1 MFTKVE
7 NNYQYQPNES
17 TTSQNKE
24 SLISEDVPQQRAFRF
39 SFILNM
45 AKVKDDKKLNNISMM
60 KEINYSNERKERMT
74 KAFSR
79 FVQNNHLW
87 DQQEEEMERDDDVF
101 SENNIEVFDQ
111 VEGEDVMFGRK
122 KRDDLR
128 FSDRMR
134 HFNACIKSGWLTF
147 HSQNLL
153 KKKKNLKWCVFHLV
167 DNIIQIYSSP
177 EDQESK
183 KCIVIDQISSVSE
196 DIQNDEKC
204 MRIEMKEGK
213 ILHISCENDEE
224 LSDWLGIIEF
234 AQIFLDSSSL
244 KQYAK
249 ENNYDDTKSIS
260 MPFDIEVKQFN
271 IPKNLINNIPKINQ
285 KYN

>member
-1 MFTKVE
+1 VAYFSLTK
-7 NNYQYQPNES
+7 S
-17 TTSQNKE
+17 SQKE
-24 SLISEDVPQQRAFRF
+24 E
-39 SFILNM
+39 
-45 AKVKDDKKLNNISMM
+45 
-60 KEINYSNERKERMT
+60 
-74 KAFSR
+74 
-79 FVQNNHLW
+79 
-87 DQQEEEMERDDDVF
+87 
-101 SENNIEVFDQ
+101 
-111 VEGEDVMFGRK
+111 
-122 KRDDLR
+122 
-128 FSDRMR
+128 
-134 HFNACIKSGWLTF
+134 
-147 HSQNLL
+147 
-153 KKKKNLKWCVFHLV
+153 NLKWCVFHLV